1 MDRYRY
7 RYTIDVHKHMQGYM
21 ELSTTKDKRQSLTF
35 TTESS
40 TPESRVILDLP
51 PVLLKIC

>member
-1 MDRYRY
+1 MDRY